1 MTGVQTCA
9 LPIYQGIG
17 SLSERINE
25 TFSRNITERR
35 RHSLRSMIYETRSA
49 RVRRL
54 EACIRSLESVVDS
67 HDTSREI
74 ERSLQVMRAELES
87 IRR

>member
-1 MTGVQTCA
+1 MKRVKA
-9 LPIYQGIG
+9 I
-17 SLSERINE
+17 
-25 TFSRNITERR
+25 
-35 RHSLRSMIYETRSA
+35 HETRSA

-54 EACIRSLESVVDS
+54 EACIRSLDSVVAS
-67 HDTSREI
+67 QGTSREI